1 MFQANKQSEQQ
12 LVVNKPNILD
22 RPKKLSSA
30 GGGGVG
36 IYHLPV
42 YHLPFYH
49 LPVYHLQFTIY
60 QFTTYQFTIY
70 QFTIYQQFTSLP
82 FTIYQWR
89 TTTPTRRRRLAG
101 PGPPQWTLGN
111 SR

>member
-1 MFQANKQSEQQ
+1 MSCPMFQANKQSEQQ

-30 GGGGVG
+30 GGGGGG

-42 YHLPFYH
+42 YHLPVHH
-49 LPVYHLQFTIY
+49 LPVYHLPVHHLPVY
-60 QFTTYQFTIY
+60 LLTIY
-70 QFTIYQQFTSLP
+70 QFTIYHLP

>member
-30 GGGGVG
+30 GGGGG
-36 IYHLPV
+36 G
-42 YHLPFYH
+42 
-49 LPVYHLQFTIY
+49 IY
-60 QFTTYQFTIY
+60 QFTICLV
-70 QFTIYQQFTSLP
+70 TIYQQFTIYHLPVNHLPVYHLP

-101 PGPPQWTLGN
+101 PGPPKWTLGN